1 MKTLLQIYNDI
12 SENKNLY
19 DYYGSNLILKDAW
32 INVKSA
38 PSFIQQYFQNGE
50 KAIFELKICRDM
62 YQPDIRDIH
71 TVSVFI
77 LGIEIARKMKNRIL
91 GNELFIWFLM
101 CLFHDM
107 GYKLENKTDLV
118 KEYYT
123 LYKFLQK
130 NEIKEEYNIFKVY
143 KKKTLCENYYRYRA
157 EDRYRTTEH
166 GVIKEHGVI
175 DHGIAG
181 GIILYKVLVKN
192 YEMVKRK
199 SENNKDSFEYNNLI
213 FSTDNF
219 KDYAKAAIGIIRH
232 NMWYAN
238 KSDDCKTYHEY
249 GLDDLISEPQNKICY
264 TDDRLLFLLC
274 LADTIEPLKRFR
286 NLGTNEEIN
295 EILRQICM
303 DIENINNQKNSK
315 ITITIQVSD
324 ELENKD
330 KLIENCRSLDS
341 WMNVKTTQEDNKV
354 KITFSFQNKSIDDL
368 KLKISERAVR

>member
-1 MKTLLQIYNDI
+1 
-12 SENKNLY
+12 
-19 DYYGSNLILKDAW
+19 
-32 INVKSA
+32 
-38 PSFIQQYFQNGE
+38 
-50 KAIFELKICRDM
+50 M

-101 CLFHDM
+101 CLYHDM

-123 LYKFLQK
+123 LDKFLQK

-238 KSDDCKTYHEY
+238 KSDDCKTYYEF

-274 LADTIEPLKRFR
+274 LADTIEPLK
-286 NLGTNEEIN
+286 NSDIKEYNKVLEGIY
-295 EILRQICM
+295 M
-303 DIENINNQKNSK
+303 DVKNINNQNNSK

-324 ELENKD
+324 KLENKD
-330 KLIENCRSLDS
+330 KLIKNCLSLNS
-341 WMNVKTTQEDNKV
+341 WMNVDTEQKKDNKV
-354 KITFSFQNKSIDDL
+354 EITFSFQNKSIDDL
-368 KLKISERAVR
+368 KLKISERAAL

>member
-19 DYYGSNLILKDAW
+19 DYYGSNLILEDAW
-32 INVKSA
+32 INVDRA
-38 PSFIQQYFQNGE
+38 HSFIHQYFQNGE
-50 KAIFELKICRDM
+50 KAIFGLKICRDM

-77 LGIEIARKMKNRIL
+77 LGIEIARKMKIRIL

-101 CLFHDM
+101 CLYHDM

-123 LYKFLQK
+123 LDKFLQK

-181 GIILYKVLVKN
+181 GIILYNVLVKN
-192 YEMVKRK
+192 YYMVKNH
-199 SENNKDSFEYNNLI
+199 SGNNKDSFEYRNCM
-213 FSTDNF
+213 FSKDNF
-219 KDYAKAAIGIIRH
+219 EDYAKAAIGIIRH

-238 KSDDCKTYHEY
+238 KSDDCKTYHKY